1 MQDYIDREE
10 DLRQQAIEEHK
21 RKMAEDQAR
30 LQHRNRC
37 IASCCYVVGGG
48 AFGVFIR
55 WLQVQTAFTED
66 GLANKSAFNLLLPI
80 FVLGCIY
87 AFRRL
92 LKQREREGFVLP
104 EDFQSALVNRGLIF
118 TVLRWAIGG
127 IMCIGA
133 LLLFSESATD
143 KNTEMVKV
151 LAATAFLSG
160 VSYPLLLTAAS
171 REGRRPYFCRL
182 YATMPIV
189 MFSVWLVVC
198 YKTNAINSEG
208 WSFIVEL
215 LAIIAALLAFFRMA
229 GFAFGVADTKKSMFY
244 AMFGGTMCIMALAD
258 ERHTGMQ
265 IIFLAAAMMLTL
277 YGAIMTNNFRV
288 KKKEAA
294 PPPDDGFER
303 L

>member
-30 LQHRNRC
+30 LQRRNRC
-37 IASCCYVVGGG
+37 ITSCCYVAGAG

-66 GLANKSAFNLLLPI
+66 GLADRSVFNLLLPI
-80 FVLGCIY
+80 FVVGCIY
-87 AFRRL
+87 AFWRL
-92 LKQREREGFVLP
+92 LRQREREGFVLP
-104 EDFQSALVNRGLIF
+104 EDFKGALVNRGMLF

-127 IMCIGA
+127 IMCVGA

-143 KNTEMVKV
+143 KNTEMIKV

-160 VSYPLLLTAAS
+160 ISFPLLLTAAS
-171 REGRRPYFCRL
+171 REGRTAHFCRI
-182 YATMPIV
+182 YATMPVV
-189 MFSVWLVVC
+189 MFSVWLIVC

-208 WSFIVEL
+208 WAYIMEL
-215 LAIIAALLAFFRMA
+215 LAIIAALLGFFRMA

-244 AMFGGTMCIMALAD
+244 AMFGGAMCIMALAD

-265 IIFLAAAMMLTL
+265 IIFLSSALMLGM
-277 YGAIMTNNFRV
+277 YSAVMTNNFYI
-288 KKKEAA
+288 KKKETA